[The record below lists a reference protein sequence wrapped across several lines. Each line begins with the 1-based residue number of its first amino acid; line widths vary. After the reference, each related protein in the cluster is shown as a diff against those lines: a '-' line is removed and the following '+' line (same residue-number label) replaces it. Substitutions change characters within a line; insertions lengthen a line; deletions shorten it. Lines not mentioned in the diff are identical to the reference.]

1 MKTRIGFGFDVHQL
15 REGHELFI
23 GGVKITHSKG
33 AVGHSDADVL
43 IHAI

>member
-1 MKTRIGFGFDVHQL
+1 MNLRIGFGVDVHRL
-15 REGHELFI
+15 APGIPLMV
-23 GGVKITHSKG
+23 GGIQVESPFG